1 MKKIIFYFLL
11 FLMVLDFAIARKTI
25 IKMATL
31 APEGTPWHALIAK
44 MGERWSEET
53 NGNVRLRIYPGGI
66 VGDERDMIRKMRIG
80 QIHGAAISAEGL
92 SEVNPQYTYCFI
104 PLFFQGYKDIDFIR
118 NQIKDDLVSGAEENG
133 VKVLTMVDVGW
144 VYWFTKDPV
153 ITPDDLKS
161 QKIWTW
167 AGDYKTAKLWDEAGF
182 NAIPLSVPDV
192 HSSLQTGLVNA
203 MAFPPLY
210 VAANQYFGI
219 TSNMLNMKWGILT
232 AALVIDLKIWNRIKP
247 KYQKIMQ
254 KVSDEIGLEY
264 QLNNRK
270 EEDDAVEVMKEYGLK
285 VNDLSPEQLSEWN
298 MLVESMYPLIR
309 GNIVQEEIFDR
320 IIKLKDSMP
329 SAKNKNK

>member
-1 MKKIIFYFLL
+1 MKKIILLIAYFLL
-11 FLMVLDFAIARKTI
+11 ISTDSVSARKTI

-31 APEGTPWHALIAK
+31 APEGTPWYALIAK
-44 MGERWSEET
+44 MGERWSKET
-53 NGNVRLRIYPGGI
+53 NGNIRLRIYPGGI

-92 SEVNPQYTYCFI
+92 SEVNPQFTYCFI
-104 PLFFQGYKDIDFIR
+104 PLFFQGYDDIDYVR
-118 NQIKDDLVSGAEENG
+118 NHIKDDLVSGSEKND
-133 VKVLTMVDVGW
+133 VKILTMVDVGW
-144 VYWFTKDPV
+144 VYWFSSNPI
-153 ITPDDLKS
+153 ITPDDLRA

-182 NAIPLSVPDV
+182 NAVPLSVPDV

-219 TSNMLNMKWGILT
+219 TSHMLNMKWGILT
-232 AALVIDLKIWNRIKP
+232 AALVIDIKIWNKIKP
-247 KYQKIMQ
+247 KYQEIML
-254 KVSDEIGLEY
+254 KVSEEIGIEY

-270 EEDDAVEVMKEYGLK
+270 EADDAVEVMKEYNLL
-285 VNDLSPEQLSEWN
+285 VHDLTNKQLNEWKT
-298 MLVESMYPLIR
+298 LVESMYPLIR

-320 IIKLKDSMP
+320 VLKLKDSMP
-329 SAKNKNK
+329 SAKKK